1 MADVDDVEGFLESDL
16 TAEDIDPS
24 LSNKCDVGNTST
36 LSDTAASTGSAHD
49 DTTDDPELEAIK
61 ARVREMEQEQLK
73 LKQMQDEVEKQ
84 LMTTGSNQPKQFPTQ
99 EEKMEAD
106 QRLHFKANISIY
118 FCLEVFGPNLYC
130 WIFNSKILNC
140 RSQY

>member
-1 MADVDDVEGFLESDL
+1 MMRWQKLFWNLFGVLYRFSERKMADVDDVEGFLESDL

-24 LSNKCDVGNTST
+24 LTSKSDVANTST
-36 LSDTAASTGSAHD
+36 LSDTAASGSGLD
-49 DTTDDPELEAIK
+49 DTADDPELEAIK

-84 LMTTGSNQPKQFPTQ
+84 LMTSGSNQPKQFPTQ

-106 QRLHFKANISIY
+106 QR
-118 FCLEVFGPNLYC
+118 
-130 WIFNSKILNC
+130 
-140 RSQY
+140 

>member
-24 LSNKCDVGNTST
+24 LTSKSDVANTST
-36 LSDTAASTGSAHD
+36 LSDTAASGSGLD
-49 DTTDDPELEAIK
+49 DTADDPELEAIK

-84 LMTTGSNQPKQFPTQ
+84 LMTSGSNQPKQFPTQ

-106 QRLHFKANISIY
+106 QR
-118 FCLEVFGPNLYC
+118 
-130 WIFNSKILNC
+130 
-140 RSQY
+140 